1 MKFKL
6 ILFLIII
13 INMQC
18 LAYQSIYKFVGNLN
32 IQNKESNYIL
42 SFNRNQN
49 KLVGFSYANIG
60 TEDETKCSIIGNI
73 DTVKEI
79 IYLKEIDIVYTK
91 SKLPHQQFCMLTI
104 TLKKSNQK
112 KISIYKGTCKG
123 YLYNTQ
129 SACATGILT
138 MVDQLEATEKIKQI
152 IPLMDTTTI
161 KKIVEHQLPAN
172 LTTNEINQNLFQN
185 DIHTLNCNS
194 SSILL
199 SIQDYN
205 EMDYD
210 KIFIEVNN
218 EVLLAN
224 YTLGKQAKQ
233 LNIPL
238 NSAHTLIK
246 ICALNEGNSAP
257 NTALINIQSTS
268 WSKSFISN
276 LSTGACT
283 TIDLKKD

>member
-1 MKFKL
+1 MRFCYIVF
-6 ILFLIII
+6 ILFYFSSAFAQSFQLDGI
-13 INMQC
+13 INIAGTSSKYS
-18 LAYQSIYKFVGNLN
+18 LSLN
-32 IQNKESNYIL
+32 RIGQKIE
-42 SFNRNQN
+42 
-49 KLVGFSYANIG
+49 GFSYANIG
-60 TEDETKCSIIGNI
+60 TEDETKCSIVGII

-224 YTLGKQAKQ
+224 YTLSKQANK
-233 LNIPL
+233 LSIPL
-238 NSAHTLIK
+238 KNEHTLIK

>member
-1 MKFKL
+1 MRFCYVL
-6 ILFLIII
+6 FILFYCS
-13 INMQC
+13 NA
-18 LAYQSIYKFVGNLN
+18 LAQRFQLDGLVNIAGTRSKYSLSLN
-32 IQNKESNYIL
+32 RIGQKIEGY
-42 SFNRNQN
+42 
-49 KLVGFSYANIG
+49 SYANVG
-60 TEDETKCSIIGNI
+60 TEDETKCSIVGTI

-79 IYLKEIDIVYTK
+79 IYLKEVDIVYTK
-91 SKLPHQQFCMLTI
+91 SKLPHQQFCMLAI

-112 KISIYKGTCKG
+112 KINIYKGTCKG
-123 YLYNTQ
+123 YLYKTQ
-129 SACATGILT
+129 SSCATGILT
-138 MVDQLEATEKIKQI
+138 MADQLEATEKIKEI
-152 IPLMDTTTI
+152 MPLKDTTSI
-161 KKIVEHQLPAN
+161 NKIVEHQLPAN

-257 NTALINIQSTS
+257 NTAFINIQSTS

>member
-1 MKFKL
+1 MRFCYVL
-6 ILFLIII
+6 FILFYCSNAFPQRFQLDGLVNIEGTSSKYS
-13 INMQC
+13 
-18 LAYQSIYKFVGNLN
+18 LSLN
-32 IQNKESNYIL
+32 RIGQKIE
-42 SFNRNQN
+42 
-49 KLVGFSYANIG
+49 GFSYANLG
-60 TEDETKCSIIGNI
+60 TEDETKCSIVGTI

-79 IYLKEIDIVYTK
+79 IYLKEVDIVYTK
-91 SKLPHQQFCMLTI
+91 SKLPHQQFCMLAI

-112 KISIYKGTCKG
+112 KINIYKGTCKG
-123 YLYNTQ
+123 YLYKTQ
-129 SACATGILT
+129 SSCATGILT
-138 MVDQLEATEKIKQI
+138 MADQLEATEKIKEI
-152 IPLMDTTTI
+152 MTLKDTTTI

-172 LTTNEINQNLFQN
+172 LSSNETNQALFQN
-185 DIHTLNCNS
+185 DIQTLHCKS

-199 SIQDYN
+199 TIQDNN

-210 KIFIEVNN
+210 KIVIEVNN

-224 YTLGKQAKQ
+224 YTLSKQANK
-233 LNIPL
+233 LSIPL
-238 NSAHTLIK
+238 KNEHTLIK

-257 NTALINIQSTS
+257 NTAFINIQSTS